1 MFILAKRNIIIHS
14 PAPGVAPVVLKRMVL
29 PPSPTGPRRRPILRH
44 WRPMV
49 RSLPPNTAIRTFRL
63 QLKSR

>member
-1 MFILAKRNIIIHS
+1 MFILAKRNIIIPS
-14 PAPGVAPVVLKRMVL
+14 PAPGVAPVVLKKDGF

>member
-1 MFILAKRNIIIHS
+1 MFILEKRNIIIPS
-14 PAPGVAPVVLKRMVL
+14 PAPGVAPVVLKKDGFATV
-29 PPSPTGPRRRPILRH
+29 PDWAAETTYLRH

-49 RSLPPNTAIRTFRL
+49 RSLPPITAIRTFRL